1 MFGYTFRGCNASL
14 ILVNIVS
21 LLCLEVIDVNHNP
34 LTESQC
40 EYDLQCGTKV

>member
-1 MFGYTFRGCNASL
+1 MAVMFRTL

-34 LTESQC
+34 V
-40 EYDLQCGTKV
+40 TKS